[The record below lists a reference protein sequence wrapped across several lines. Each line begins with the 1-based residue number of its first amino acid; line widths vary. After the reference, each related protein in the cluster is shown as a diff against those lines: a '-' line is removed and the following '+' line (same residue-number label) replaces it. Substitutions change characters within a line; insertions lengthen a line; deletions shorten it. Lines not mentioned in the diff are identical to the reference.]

1 MAGRFVAALLRLAL
15 ISIIGLAGCATSKES
30 VLPTDLKPMKQ
41 VYDEHFQKR
50 RQLPE
55 GEQDAGAFM
64 WRAPGG
70 GKEDLAGYVREAAYE
85 LESRFATLPNP
96 IMVMYVFPHLS
107 RPHGTPVPGYATSFP
122 MYEKLE
128 YALPGELAE

>member
-1 MAGRFVAALLRLAL
+1 MTQHFVVPLSRLAL
-15 ISIIGLAGCATSKES
+15 ISIIALAGCTTSKES

-55 GEQDAGAFM
+55 GERDAGACM
-64 WRAPGG
+64 WRAPGA
-70 GKEDLAGYVREAAYE
+70 GKEDLAGYVREAAHE

-128 YALPGELAE
+128 YALPGELVE